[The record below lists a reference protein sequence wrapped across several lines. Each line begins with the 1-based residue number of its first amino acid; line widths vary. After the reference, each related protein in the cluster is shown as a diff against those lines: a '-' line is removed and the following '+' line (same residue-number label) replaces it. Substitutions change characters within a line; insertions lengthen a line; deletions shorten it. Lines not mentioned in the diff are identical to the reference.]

1 MKRLALILLLLTSY
15 ICSYE
20 FDYNE
25 LPPEPKTIDKRSIKP
40 LAWESYDINQTLEL
54 LYGKNR
60 LYEKSED
67 IHIKIPTN
75 TQDAVF
81 KYASRGNV
89 SISTDKKVRSIAILQ
104 QKDKER
110 SLAALYYPY
119 GNTVNITLPLKIIH
133 ASLNAL
139 KEGLKVT
146 IVIETVNDR
155 LYMYEYPLYY
165 SGHCDQGY
173 DMREY
178 LDDLNEYLDKNVLRT
193 KYSIDENGTGTL
205 KFKMLHPMVSYR
217 EAEKKMIKANFI
229 SHINAS
235 VKNKKLFDLYTS
247 GYIRTKPVFIMEFPN
262 MKRGE
267 SIDFSYSTINGEV
280 ISKEVKP
287 LTNILTK
294 SPSGT

>member
-1 MKRLALILLLLTSY
+1 MKRLALILLLLTSN

-40 LAWESYDINQTLEL
+40 LAWESYGIRETLAL

-67 IHIKIPTN
+67 IHIKLPTN
-75 TQDAVF
+75 TEDLFRQGLRSV
-81 KYASRGNV
+81 V
-89 SISTDKKVRSIAILQ
+89 SISTDKKVKSIAILQ
-104 QKDKER
+104 QKNKER
-110 SLAALYYPY
+110 SLVALYYPY

-133 ASLNAL
+133 ASLNAM

-178 LDDLNEYLDKNVLRT
+178 LKELREYLDKNVLRT
-193 KYSIDENGTGTL
+193 KYSVDENGTGTFE
-205 KFKMLHPMVSYR
+205 FKMLHPMVSYR
-217 EAEKKMIKANFI
+217 EAEKLMVKANFI

-247 GYIRTKPVFIMEFPN
+247 GYIKRRPIFIMEFPN

-267 SIDFSYSTINGEV
+267 NIDFSYSTINGDV
-280 ISKEVKP
+280 TSKEVKP